1 MPLIRV
7 KLIKNNM
14 VEAEFARV
22 DFCPFQVLGLDK
34 NNTLNMTERQIR
46 QSYRKLALKHHPD
59 RNPNDPTAREKFER
73 VKLAS
78 EILLNPTLREKFN

>member
-1 MPLIRV
+1 
-7 KLIKNNM
+7 M
-14 VEAEFARV
+14 VETEFEKI

-34 NNTLNMTERQIR
+34 TKIDTITERQIR

-59 RNPNDPTAREKFER
+59 RNPNDPTARDKFER

-78 EILLNPTLREKFN
+78 EILLSPALMEKLKQL